1 MSQIFGQMHSVK
13 IENMMNSNQNSDDN
27 EMEDG
32 HSLVEQ
38 LKLFQKSNK
47 LNELQN
53 KLSEIATFNQIE
65 FIHLIN

>member
-1 MSQIFGQMHSVK
+1 MSQIFGQMHLVK

-27 EMEDG
+27 KMEDG
-32 HSLVEQ
+32 HSLFEQ
-38 LKLFQKSNK
+38 LKLIQKSNK